1 MIDSSMFQFHNLKF
15 LKKISKHDKPWS
27 AWDTQL
33 EIPTQIFTSGH
44 VDCNFY
50 FVELMSIKFVFHAK
64 KLIYVASMDISGLI
78 RNYWFASIL
87 SKTTMDIRAER
98 VHEWGLR
105 VRLMILTGFMQEFL
119 EKFTC
124 HVYERQNFKS
134 LVLCRTFLENLE
146 DFTRWTK
153 KFTSNLYFSGQVTPH
168 TKS

>member
-15 LKKISKHDKPWS
+15 LKKISKNDKPWS

-50 FVELMSIKFVFHAK
+50 FVELMSIKFVFHAT
-64 KLIYVASMDISGLI
+64 KLIYVAYMDISGLI

-98 VHEWGLR
+98 VHEWGVR
-105 VRLMILTGFMQEFL
+105 VRLMILTGFHARIFR
-119 EKFTC
+119 KI
-124 HVYERQNFKS
+124 HVSCIWKAKLQISR
-134 LVLCRTFLENLE
+134 LV
-146 DFTRWTK
+146 
-153 KFTSNLYFSGQVTPH
+153 
-168 TKS
+168 